1 MVTNNMLFIIDRSL
15 VSRISVGL
23 LTVLLLS
30 GCAGT
35 QSRNTDPE
43 NDPWEGFNR
52 KVHSFN
58 AGLDKAVA
66 RPAAKTYKKLTPKPL
81 QKGVSNFFRN
91 IDYPVTVINQVLQGK
106 FKEGG
111 VSTGRFLVNSTIG
124 LLGLFDVATKMGI
137 ADYDEDFGQTL
148 AKWGY
153 EDSRYLVLPF
163 FGPST
168 FRDGMGR
175 SIYGYAHPV
184 SYWAREDH
192 FYTPMIVDLVQ
203 TRAAFLNQDD
213 SMDEA
218 YDSYTLVRD
227 AWLQNREYKI
237 HDGEPPLLNYDSYL
251 EELDDEEF
259 EN

>member
-1 MVTNNMLFIIDRSL
+1 MKPQFKNPALKRFL
-15 VSRISVGL
+15 VLILATIVM
-23 LTVLLLS
+23 S

-35 QSRNTDPE
+35 QSMQTDPE

-52 KVHSFN
+52 KMHGFN
-58 AGLDKAVA
+58 HALDKSIA
-66 RPAAKTYKKLTPKPL
+66 RPVSKVYKKVTPRPL

-91 IDYPVTVINQVLQGK
+91 IDYPVTFINQILQGK
-106 FKEGG
+106 FKASGI
-111 VSTGRFLVNSTIG
+111 STGRFLINSTIG
-124 LLGLFDVATKMGI
+124 LLGIFDPATKMGI
-137 ADYDEDFGQTL
+137 AGFNEDFGQTL

-153 EDSRYLVLPF
+153 DDSRYLVLPL

-168 FRDGMGR
+168 FRDGIGR

-192 FYTPMIVDLVQ
+192 FYTPMVLDLIQ

-213 SMDEA
+213 ALDEA
-218 YDSYTLVRD
+218 YDPYTLVRD

-237 HDGEPPLLNYDSYL
+237 YDGNPPVLDYDAYL
-251 EELDDEEF
+251 EDFEEQD
-259 EN
+259 

>member
-1 MVTNNMLFIIDRSL
+1 MSNSSQISRVHMVR
-15 VSRISVGL
+15 RYGL
-23 LTVLLLS
+23 LVLALLFLT

-35 QSRNTDPE
+35 QSRNTDLE

-58 AGLDKAVA
+58 MTLDRTVA
-66 RPAAKTYKKLTPKPL
+66 RPVAKAYRKVTPRPL
-81 QKGVSNFFRN
+81 QNGVSNFFRN
-91 IDYPVTVINQVLQGK
+91 LDYPVTFINQVLQGK

-111 VSTGRFLVNSTIG
+111 VNTGRFLINSTVG
-124 LLGLFDVATKMGI
+124 LFGLFDVATKMGI
-137 ADYDEDFGQTL
+137 DDYDEDFGQTL

-168 FRDGMGR
+168 FRDGVGR

-192 FYTPMIVDLVQ
+192 FYTPMILDLVQ

-213 SMDEA
+213 TLEEA
-218 YDSYTLVRD
+218 YDPYTLVRD

-237 HDGEPPLLNYDSYL
+237 HDGNPPMLDYDAYL
-251 EELDDEEF
+251 EDLEEQD
-259 EN
+259 